1 MTDLEE
7 RFKIAEEEMKKN
19 SFLNNKG
26 LGNETGYYIFDY
38 PAEQEL
44 FVRERIDFIVKK
56 YNRTGSERQIVV
68 FDLYDIIIKLI
79 EDKGFLN
86 KNFDFEKSKGLDR
99 VSKAIGNTLRLT
111 STDNLVIKYINDNAP
126 ENSIIFITGVGK
138 IYPIIRAHSILN
150 NLHPVNDDIP
160 IVMFY
165 PGKFTGQELIL
176 FNEIKDDNYYRAF
189 RLA

>member
-1 MTDLEE
+1 MTELEE
-7 RFKIAEEEMKKN
+7 RFKIAEEEMKKP

-38 PAEQEL
+38 PAEQEM
-44 FVRERIDFIVKK
+44 FVRERVDFIVKK
-56 YNRTGSERQIVV
+56 YNRSESERQIVV
-68 FDLYDIIIKLI
+68 FDLYDIIIKLL
-79 EDKGFLN
+79 EDKGYLE
-86 KNFDFEKSKGLDR
+86 KNFEFEKRKGLDR

-111 STDNLVIKYINDNAP
+111 SSDNLVIKYINENAP
-126 ENSIIFITGVGK
+126 ANSIIFITGVGK
-138 IYPIIRAHSILN
+138 SYPIVRAHSILN
-150 NLHPVNDDIP
+150 NLHPVSDDIP

>member
-7 RFKIAEEEMKKN
+7 RFKIAEEEMKKS

-68 FDLYDIIIKLI
+68 FDLYDIIIKLL
-79 EDKGFLN
+79 EDKGFLK

-150 NLHPVNDDIP
+150 NLHPVSDDIP

>member
-1 MTDLEE
+1 MTELEE
-7 RFKIAEEEMKKN
+7 RLKIAEEEMKKP

-44 FVRERIDFIVKK
+44 FVRERINFIAQK
-56 YNRTGSERQIVV
+56 YNQSESERQIVI
-68 FDLYDIIIKLI
+68 FDLYDIIIKLL
-79 EDKGFLN
+79 ENKGYLE
-86 KNFDFEKSKGLDR
+86 KNFDFEKSKGLDK
-99 VSKAIGNTLRLT
+99 VAKAIGNTLRLT
-111 STDNLVIKYINDNAP
+111 SADNLVIKYINDNAP
-126 ENSIIFITGVGK
+126 EKSIIFITGVGK
-138 IYPIIRAHSILN
+138 SYPIVRAHSILN
-150 NLHPVNDDIP
+150 NLHPVSEDIP

>member
-1 MTDLEE
+1 MTELEE
-7 RFKIAEEEMKKN
+7 RFKIVEEEMKKP

-56 YNRTGSERQIVV
+56 YNHSDSEREIVV
-68 FDLYDIIIKLI
+68 FDLYDIIISLLD
-79 EDKGFLN
+79 EKGYLE
-86 KNFDFEKSKGLDR
+86 KNFDFEASKGLDR

-111 STDNLVIKYINDNAP
+111 SSDNLVIKHINENAS
-126 ENSIIFITGVGK
+126 EKSIIFITGVGK
-138 IYPIIRAHSILN
+138 VYPIVRAHSILN
-150 NLHPVNDDIP
+150 NLHPVSDEIP

>member
-1 MTDLEE
+1 MTELEE
-7 RFKIAEEEMKKN
+7 RFKIAEEEMKKP

-38 PAEQEL
+38 PAEQEM
-44 FVRERIDFIVKK
+44 FVRERVDFIANK
-56 YNRTGSERQIVV
+56 YNRSESERHIAV
-68 FDLYDIIIKLI
+68 FDLYDIIIKLL
-79 EDKGFLN
+79 EEKGYLE
-86 KNFDFEKSKGLDR
+86 KNFDFEKSKGLHR

-111 STDNLVIKYINDNAP
+111 SADNLVIKYINDNAQK
-126 ENSIIFITGVGK
+126 NSIIFITGIGK
-138 IYPIIRAHSILN
+138 SYPIVRAHSILN
-150 NLHPVNDDIP
+150 NLHPVSDDIP